1 MILSK
6 KKKKTCNLYIIHI
19 GYKIKI
25 SHYKTEQA
33 YAVCIHYIYRYGHFF
48 VTLAFSL
55 NTSHI
60 V

>member
-1 MILSK
+1 MVLSK

-33 YAVCIHYIYRYGHFF
+33 YAVCIHYIYRYAHF
-48 VTLAFSL
+48 LL
-55 NTSHI
+55 H
-60 V
+60 